1 MSVPAAYLGI
11 ILIWST
17 TPLAIKW
24 SSEGAGFLF
33 GVSARMVL
41 GALVCLVLLALLRLP
56 LPWHRA
62 ARRSYGIANLGI
74 FAAMLCTYWGA
85 QYIPS
90 GLISVLYGLTPLITG
105 VLAALW
111 LGERSLSPLR
121 LFGVLLGIAG
131 LALIFLAG
139 HALAQ
144 IAWQG
149 IAAVLLGVLLHGIS
163 AVWLK
168 REQPDLHPLSLNTGA
183 LLMATPLYL
192 FTWTLFD
199 GGGVPQPDAR
209 TVGAIIYLGLF
220 GTALGFVLYFYVLR
234 QVSAAAVSLIT
245 LITPV
250 LALLLGRWMNGETVD
265 LRVWLGTG
273 CILAGLMLYQWG
285 AVALQ
290 RLRRAVSRTGELRR
304 DG

>member
-24 SSEGAGFLF
+24 SSAGGGFLF
-33 GVSARMVL
+33 GVSARMAL
-41 GALVCLVLLALLRLP
+41 GAVVCLGLLVLLRLP

-62 ARRSYGIANLGI
+62 ARRAYGIANLGI
-74 FAAMLCTYWGA
+74 FGAMLCTYWGA

-90 GLISVLYGLTPLITG
+90 GLISVLYGMTPLITG

-131 LALIFLAG
+131 LGLIFLAG
-139 HALAQ
+139 HVLEQ
-144 IAWQG
+144 IAWEG
-149 IAAVLLGVLLHGIS
+149 IAAVLLGVLMHGVS

-168 REQPDLHPLSLNTGA
+168 REQTELHPLSLNSGA
-183 LLMATPLYL
+183 LLLAVPLYL
-192 FTWTLFD
+192 LTWLLFD
-199 GGGVPQPDAR
+199 HARLPQLDTR
-209 TVGAIIYLGLF
+209 TTAAIIYLGLL
-220 GTALGFVLYFYVLR
+220 GTALGFVLYFYVLK

-250 LALLLGRWMNGETVD
+250 LALLLGRWLNAESVG
-265 LRVWLGTG
+265 LRIWLGTV
-273 CILAGLMLYQWG
+273 CILAGLMVYQWG
-285 AVALQ
+285 GAIVQ
-290 RLRRAVSRTGELRR
+290 RLRRAFARQAMKPYG
-304 DG
+304 